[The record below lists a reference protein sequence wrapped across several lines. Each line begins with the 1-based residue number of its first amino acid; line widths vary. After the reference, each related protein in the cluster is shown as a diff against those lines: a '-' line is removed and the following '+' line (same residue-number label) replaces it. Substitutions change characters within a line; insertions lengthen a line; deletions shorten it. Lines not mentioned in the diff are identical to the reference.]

1 MTKNTC
7 AKRGLLGIS
16 LLLLTGVV
24 LMACN
29 STGTQTATQTAT
41 APAVT
46 QSGVTPVPEMAVN
59 NADDALKKLAAG
71 NRRFVDDK
79 PGRPHQSAARRTE
92 TAAGQ
97 KPFAIVLGCA
107 DSRVAP
113 EQVFDQGIGDLFVVR
128 VAGNV
133 LDNTTLGSL
142 EFAVAEFGAPL
153 IIVLGHEKCGAVKAT
168 IEALEHKGDK
178 APGEIPSLVNA
189 IKPAIEHVKGKPGDL
204 VDNGVRE
211 NIALVVDHLKK
222 ANPVLTK
229 ALKDGKLKIVGA
241 RYDLDTGAVEVTVP

>member
-1 MTKNTC
+1 MTKITFT
-7 AKRGLLGIS
+7 KRGLLRTS
-16 LLLLTGVV
+16 LLLVTGCA
-24 LMACN
+24 LIACN
-29 STGTQTATQTAT
+29 TASTPSTETAAKTAVAQAT
-41 APAVT
+41 AA
-46 QSGVTPVPEMAVN
+46 PVPEMPVN
-59 NADDALKKLAAG
+59 NAEDALKKLIAG
-71 NRRFVDDK
+71 NQRFVTDK
-79 PGRPHQSAARRTE
+79 PGHPHQSAARRTE

-153 IIVLGHEKCGAVKAT
+153 IVVLGHEKCGAVKAT
-168 IEALEHKGDK
+168 IEALEHKGEK
-178 APGEIPSLVNA
+178 APGEIPSLVSA
-189 IKPAIEHVKGKPGDL
+189 IQPAVEHVKGKPGDL
-204 VDNGVRE
+204 LDNGVRE
-211 NIALVVDHLKK
+211 NIARVVDHLKK